1 MEQLI
6 AILEDIQPGIDYKTA
21 TDLID
26 AHRLDSLSIISL
38 VAELEDA
45 FAITIPAVEVNAANF
60 NSADA
65 LFRMV
70 KRLEE
75 EG

>member
-38 VAELEDA
+38 VAEL
-45 FAITIPAVEVNAANF
+45 
-60 NSADA
+60 
-65 LFRMV
+65 
-70 KRLEE
+70 
-75 EG
+75 